1 MLKLER
7 RARPASYL
15 FFRYSS
21 IALRMSALTGAPD
34 FSERALSLLR
44 CSSPSQMFVRFMYLL
59 VRLSA
64 DTCQS
69 VSKLYPI
76 RAAGAFRAA
85 GAPRKISKLR
95 AFNILNGFESHPL
108 RHISRKVADFAAFES
123 VLSLSTP
130 CARLATQTVHTNVL
144 TNVRGGPYSL
154 PVATSYAI

>member
-1 MLKLER
+1 VLKLER

-21 IALRMSALTGAPD
+21 IALRMSALTGAPV

-69 VSKLYPI
+69 VPKLYPI

-85 GAPRKISKLR
+85 GAPRKITKLR
-95 AFNILNGFESHPL
+95 AFNILNGFESL
-108 RHISRKVADFAAFES
+108 SAISQEK
-123 VLSLSTP
+123 LLI
-130 CARLATQTVHTNVL
+130 
-144 TNVRGGPYSL
+144 SL
-154 PVATSYAI
+154 PLNPCCLYPLLVLASQRRLYIQMY